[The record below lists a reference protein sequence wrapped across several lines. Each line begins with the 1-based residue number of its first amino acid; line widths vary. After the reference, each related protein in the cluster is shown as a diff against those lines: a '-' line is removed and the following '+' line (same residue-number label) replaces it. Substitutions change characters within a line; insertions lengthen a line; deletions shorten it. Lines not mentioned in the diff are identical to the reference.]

1 MSNTYRRLSDLLHRT
16 VRRLSL
22 SVKDPAEA
30 LRSRLEN
37 PVTPV
42 RSRQDLVR
50 WISRQ
55 GFSSLLEIG
64 PFDCPV
70 VQGPHVKYFD
80 VLNKQELL
88 ARAQRI
94 GRVGNLHNIP
104 DIDYVEA
111 SGDLIVVGE
120 RFDACLSAHVI
131 EHQIDLVKHLQDVSR
146 LLNQAGA
153 YIVICPDKRYC
164 FDHFIA
170 ESTIAGIVDA
180 HLSSKPRHSLKSIIE
195 TTALTC
201 HNEAFRHW
209 KGDHGPVPYRPAS
222 VSEAIKEY
230 QRSVETGEYVDVHAW
245 QFTPDSLKTN
255 LRLLNDLG
263 YCDLI
268 PEVVFPTARDGIEF
282 YAVLRKKQAALSVTD
297 SSI

>member
-1 MSNTYRRLSDLLHRT
+1 MSGDYHGSSFWTRLTSRA
-16 VRRLSL
+16 VSI
-22 SVKDPAEA
+22 
-30 LRSRLEN
+30 RSREE
-37 PVTPV
+37 
-42 RSRQDLVR
+42 LVK
-50 WISRQ
+50 WIAQQ

-80 VLNKQELL
+80 VLNKQDLL
-88 ARAQRI
+88 ARAKRI
-94 GRVGNLHNIP
+94 GRVANLHNIP
-104 DIDYVEA
+104 EIDYIEA
-111 SGDLIVVGE
+111 SGDLKVVGD

-146 LLNQAGA
+146 LLNQDGA

-209 KGDHGPVPYRPAS
+209 KGDHGPVPYRPSA

-230 QRSVETGEYVDVHAW
+230 RKSVETGEYVDVHAW
-245 QFTPDSLKTN
+245 QFTPDSLETN
-255 LRLLNDLG
+255 VRFLNDLG
-263 YCDLI
+263 YCDLV
-268 PEVVFPTARDGIEF
+268 PEAVFPTARDGIEF
-282 YAVLRKKQAALSVTD
+282 YAVLRKKKGEPAVAD
-297 SSI
+297 SSISDLPAAQDQRH